1 MPEIVWDKGQGI
13 YMAKSTGQ
21 KLKLLYL
28 LKILSEN
35 TDEAHPIAMKQLLE
49 ELEALGV
56 HAERKTIYTDIED
69 LKHFG
74 YDILRNTSKTEGGYY
89 LASREFELPELKLL
103 VDAVQASKFIT
114 VKKSKELIGKLE
126 KLAGKHEASRLQRQV
141 YVVNRVKTSNESI
154 YYNVDNIHRGIQDN
168 VQITFQYLDWTLDK
182 KLVPRKN
189 GVKYKVSPWG
199 LIWQDENYYL
209 IGFDEAEEKIK
220 HYRVDKMG
228 TIQLTEKKRN
238 GEAAFEQFDIAKYT
252 NKMFG
257 MFGGEECILTI
268 QFTNRLIG
276 VVLDRFGK
284 DVDIRKRDIEHFSVR
299 VKVAVSGQFFGWITG
314 LGGEAVLLSPIEVAE
329 EYKKYLQQILDNMG
343 I

>member
-1 MPEIVWDKGQGI
+1 
-13 YMAKSTGQ
+13 MAKSTGQ
-21 KLKLLYL
+21 KLKLLYI

-35 TDEAHPIAMKQLLE
+35 TDEEHPISMKQLLE
-49 ELEALGV
+49 ELEAVGV
-56 HAERKTIYTDIED
+56 QVERKTVYTDIED
-69 LKHFG
+69 LKFFG
-74 YDILRNTSKTEGGYY
+74 YDILRNSSKTEGGYY

-114 VKKSKELIGKLE
+114 VKKSQELIGKLE
-126 KLAGKHEASRLQRQV
+126 KLTGKHEANRLQRQV

-182 KLVPRKN
+182 KLMPRKN
-189 GVKYKVSPWG
+189 GMQYQVSPWA

-209 IGFDEAEEKIK
+209 VGFDAAEKKIK

-228 TIQLTEKKRN
+228 TIELTSKKRD
-238 GEAAFEQFDIAKYT
+238 GETAFEQFDIAKYT

-257 MFGGEECILTI
+257 MFGGEECMLTI

-284 DVDIRKRDIEHFSVR
+284 EVDIRKRDENHFSVR
-299 VKVAVSGQFFGWITG
+299 VKVAVSGQFFGWLTG
-314 LGGEAVLLSPIEVAE
+314 LGKEAVILAPVEVAE
-329 EYKKYLQQILDNMG
+329 EYKKYLQQILFNLE

>member
-1 MPEIVWDKGQGI
+1 
-13 YMAKSTGQ
+13 MAKSTGQ
-21 KLKLLYL
+21 KLKLLYII
-28 LKILSEN
+28 KILSEN
-35 TDEAHPIAMKQLLE
+35 TDEDHPISMKQLLE
-49 ELEALGV
+49 ELETAGIQ
-56 HAERKTIYTDIED
+56 AERKTVYTDIED

-114 VKKSKELIGKLE
+114 VKKTQELIGKLE
-126 KLAGKHEASRLQRQV
+126 KLAGKHEANRLQRQV

-182 KLVPRKN
+182 KLMPRKN
-189 GVKYKVSPWG
+189 GMQYQVSPWA

-209 IGFDEAEEKIK
+209 VGFDEAEKKIK

-228 TIQLTEKKRN
+228 TIELTAKKRN

-284 DVDIRKRDIEHFSVR
+284 DVDIRKRDDGHFSVR
-299 VKVAVSGQFFGWITG
+299 VKVAVSGQFFGWLTG
-314 LGGEAVLLSPIEVAE
+314 LGGEAVILSPVEMSA
-329 EYKKYLQQILDNMG
+329 EYKKYLQQILGNME

>member
-1 MPEIVWDKGQGI
+1 
-13 YMAKSTGQ
+13 MAKSTGQ

-35 TDEAHPIAMKQLLE
+35 TDESHPISMKQLIE
-49 ELEALGV
+49 ELEAVGV
-56 HAERKTIYTDIED
+56 QVERKTVYTDIED
-69 LKHFG
+69 LKYFG
-74 YDILRNTSKTEGGYY
+74 YDILRNSSRTEGGYY

-114 VKKSKELIGKLE
+114 VKKSRELIGKLE
-126 KLAGKHEASRLQRQV
+126 KLAGKHEANRLQRQV

-168 VQITFQYLDWTLDK
+168 VQITFRYLDWTLDK
-182 KLVPRKN
+182 KLKPRK
-189 GVKYKVSPWG
+189 GGMSYQVSPWA

-209 IGFDEAEEKIK
+209 VGFDEAEKKIK

-228 TIQLTEKKRN
+228 TIELTKEKRN
-238 GEAAFEQFDIAKYT
+238 GETAFEQFDIARYT

-257 MFGGEECILTI
+257 MFGGKEHILTL

-284 DVDIRKRDIEHFSVR
+284 EADIRKRDEEHFSVR
-299 VKVAVSGQFFGWITG
+299 INVAVSGQFFGWLTG
-314 LGGEAVLLSPIEVAE
+314 LGKEAVILSPTEVAE
-329 EYKKYLQQILDNMG
+329 EYKQYLKQILDNLE

>member
-1 MPEIVWDKGQGI
+1 
-13 YMAKSTGQ
+13 MAKSTGQ
-21 KLKLLYL
+21 KLKLLYI

-35 TDEAHPIAMKQLLE
+35 TDEEHPISMKRLLE
-49 ELEALGV
+49 ELEAVGV
-56 HAERKTIYTDIED
+56 QVERKTVYTDIED

-74 YDILRNTSKTEGGYY
+74 YDILRNSSKTEGGYY

-114 VKKSKELIGKLE
+114 VKKTKELIGKLE
-126 KLAGKHEASRLQRQV
+126 KLAGKYEANRLQRQV

-154 YYNVDNIHRGIQDN
+154 YYNVDNIHKGIQDN

-182 KLVPRKN
+182 KLMPRKS
-189 GVKYKVSPWG
+189 GIRYQVSPWA

-209 IGFDEAEEKIK
+209 VGFDETEQKIK

-228 TIQLTEKKRN
+228 TIELTAKKRN

-257 MFGGEECILTI
+257 MFGGKECILTI

-284 DVDIRKRDIEHFSVR
+284 DVDIRKRDEDHFSVR
-299 VKVAVSGQFFGWITG
+299 VRVAVSGQFFGWITG
-314 LGGEAVLLSPIEVAE
+314 LSGEAVILSPKEVAE
-329 EYKKYLQQILDNMG
+329 EYKKYLLRILDNME